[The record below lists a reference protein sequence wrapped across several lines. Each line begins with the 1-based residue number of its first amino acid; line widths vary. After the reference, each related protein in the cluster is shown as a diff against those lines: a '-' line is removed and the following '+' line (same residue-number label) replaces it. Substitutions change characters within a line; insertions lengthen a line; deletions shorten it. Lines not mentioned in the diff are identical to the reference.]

1 MTLFPCL
8 DYVGRGILCPHI
20 SISIHVWSIG
30 ASVCWQGFTTTF
42 FRIDEIQA
50 PHFLFMNISVC
61 RSRGQQTEL
70 MNNLKQLIGEFLQT
84 VPSGTIIDAHTVINF
99 LWERHSDVYLA
110 CHPNGLAMKSFH
122 GIISGAIDSFDGE
135 LLRALPNESFSR
147 TLSGSYTANKCWI
160 KLWRSDEE
168 TVFIDGFNANCC
180 MLL

>member
-1 MTLFPCL
+1 
-8 DYVGRGILCPHI
+8 
-20 SISIHVWSIG
+20 
-30 ASVCWQGFTTTF
+30 
-42 FRIDEIQA
+42 
-50 PHFLFMNISVC
+50 MNISVC

-160 KLWRSDEE
+160 KL
-168 TVFIDGFNANCC
+168 
-180 MLL
+180 